1 METSNYILLVAGLL
15 IVFFAVYMPRKKLS
29 AQYRRQE
36 EELFKPDAVRQ
47 NLDIIFVQLQEF
59 SRDSLAKMDTKI
71 RVMTQL
77 LQEVDQKTHRLET
90 LIKRAEELKAEGNP
104 AFTSAPQTKTD
115 IQTAPQSGTYPAH
128 QKVYSLY
135 DKGFPPVEIAKELG
149 IDRGE
154 VELIINLRNRTH

>member
-1 METSNYILLVAGLL
+1 MDTSNYILLIAGLL
-15 IVFFAVYMPRKKLS
+15 VVFFAVYMPRKKLS
-29 AQYRRQE
+29 AQYKKQD

-59 SRDSLAKMDTKI
+59 SRDSIARMDTKI
-71 RVMTQL
+71 RIMTQL
-77 LQEVDQKTHRLET
+77 LQEVDQKTRRLDA

-104 AFTSAPQTKTD
+104 AFTSGPQTS
-115 IQTAPQSGTYPAH
+115 ISPQAAPQSAAYTAH
-128 QKVYSLY
+128 QKVYDLY

-154 VELIINLRNRTH
+154 VELIINLRNRTQ